1 MKFFSITEKII
12 TFFNWFVDF
21 LAKPLGITTWS
32 IVLILAAGYYGDF
45 QRERAMESNKA
56 KTLADETR
64 IKQLE
69 SKIDTLSNRLV
80 NRDCSDEV
88 QKYINLIQ
96 ALQIQTSQSKEEKQ
110 GRLEMEKKK
119 TQELENLNKS
129 LNTK

>member
-1 MKFFSITEKII
+1 
-12 TFFNWFVDF
+12 

-45 QRERAMESNKA
+45 QRERALNSTKA
-56 KTLADETR
+56 QSVADETR

-69 SKIDTLSNRLV
+69 AKIDTLSNRLV

-96 ALQIQTSQSKEEKQ
+96 TLQVQTSQNKEEVQK
-110 GRLEMEKKK
+110 RLELEKKK
-119 TQELENLNKS
+119 TQELVNLKQT
-129 LNTK
+129 LNAQ